1 MFEGEVEGLGDF
13 LDVIGI
19 ELSAKGSDDFGD
31 GGSVGAGD
39 GYAAGHR
46 FQRCKAKSFVEA
58 RQHYQGGEVIYR
70 RQFLLIEPAGEAD
83 LVLDIKFVGEL

>member
-39 GYAAGHR
+39 GDAAGHR
-46 FQRCKAKSFVEA
+46 FKGGQAKTFVEA
-58 RQHYQGGEVIYR
+58 RQHYQGGEVIYH
-70 RQFLLIEPAGEAD
+70 RQVLLIEPASEAD
-83 LVLDIKFVGEL
+83 LVLDIKFVGDL